1 MQTNARSRA
10 TLRQVAALAD
20 VSIATASRAING
32 AVASPAAAAR
42 VMAAVDQ
49 LGYFP
54 DTAARSLR
62 MNRTMTIGVVFFSLK
77 LPGALEML
85 ASLSQKLDEH
95 KYTVLIADTGGRT
108 PGFDLILGR
117 LLERRVDA
125 LLCVNP
131 DGVGPVLDRYRD
143 RGIPALALISRGR
156 GAKSLPLVAPSLEP
170 AASQAVLNLES
181 HGHRRVCAALP
192 GGAAGPFRQIF
203 RRLDESSMKVDR
215 MSPFEVGFSAGGA
228 LARLRQ
234 LGCTAVISTYPVG
247 LQLLRAC
254 REEGVRIPLDLSVAV
269 VGDEEGCQ
277 DLVEAPLSA
286 IHVDMSALGTAAAA
300 TVLDSLGGSAP
311 PRTTLVPVCTWIE
324 RGTTGPATR

>member
-1 MQTNARSRA
+1 MATHSGRRA
-10 TLRQVAALAD
+10 TLRQVAALAG

-32 AVASPAAAAR
+32 AVASPDAAAR
-42 VMAAVDQ
+42 VSAAVDE

-62 MNRTMTIGVVFFSLK
+62 KNRTMTIGVVFFSLK
-77 LPGALEML
+77 LPGALERL
-85 ASLSQKLDEH
+85 AALSQKLGEH
-95 KYTVLIADTGGRT
+95 GYTLLIADSGGHT

-143 RGIPALALISRGR
+143 RDIPAVALISRGR

-170 AASQAVLNLES
+170 AASQAVRSLELQ
-181 HGHRRVCAALP
+181 GHRHVCAALP
-192 GGAAGPFRQIF
+192 GGEAGPFRQIF
-203 RRLDESSMKVDR
+203 RRFRDSSITVHR
-215 MSPFEVGFSAGGA
+215 VNPFDPGFSAGG
-228 LARLRQ
+228 LVARLRQ

-254 REEGVRIPLDLSVAV
+254 REEGVRVPRDLSIAV
-269 VGDEEGCQ
+269 VGEEEEYQ
-277 DLVEAPLSA
+277 DLLEAPLSA
-286 IHVDMSALGTAAAA
+286 IHVDMAALGAAAA
-300 TVLDSLGGSAP
+300 ETVIDSLGGSVPPQHTLAP
-311 PRTTLVPVCTWIE
+311 ACTWID
-324 RGTTGPATR
+324 RGTTGPAPC